1 MRRGS
6 RRRLRVG
13 LAATHRSLRVAGRD
27 LPHLLHDRGIREL
40 PLELA
45 RVPALL
51 GARRAAHL
59 ALVKRA
65 VVREAARRAL
75 PVRRLL
81 VRVRRRLRVH
91 RDGPGREAKDCA
103 DREPAEP
110 SSSALTHSRDSR
122 TSSSP
127 RQRLV
132 VEEHSAGY
140 AFTAVRS

>member
-13 LAATHRSLRVAGRD
+13 LAATHRGLRVAGRD

-91 RDGPGREAKDCA
+91 RAVKQKDSLC
-103 DREPAEP
+103 
-110 SSSALTHSRDSR
+110 
-122 TSSSP
+122 P
-127 RQRLV
+127 RPVLP
-132 VEEHSAGY
+132 
-140 AFTAVRS
+140 